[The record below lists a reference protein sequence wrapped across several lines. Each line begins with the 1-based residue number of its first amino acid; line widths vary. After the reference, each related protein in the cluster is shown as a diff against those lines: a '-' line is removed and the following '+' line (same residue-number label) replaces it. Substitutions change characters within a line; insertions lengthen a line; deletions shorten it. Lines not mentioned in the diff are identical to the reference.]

1 LNYSE
6 IATTDDG
13 SCIFEDNYDSGYVD
27 GYTDGIEDCPTPCPG
42 DLNSDEVVSTSDL
55 LEFLTYF
62 GQNCE

>member
-1 LNYSE
+1 MKILFIYTN
-6 IATTDDG
+6 IDG
-13 SCIFEDNYDSGYVD
+13 FYED
-27 GYTDGIEDCPTPCPG
+27 GYADGIENCPIPCPG